1 MKVLVKLLKNQNLTA
16 GILLIVASALCTTF
30 GQLCWKLGTKS
41 ILFLLVGFALYGLG
55 ALLMIYAFRFGEV
68 SVLHPMLSISYVLSL
83 LLGTLLLNESVTPR
97 KIGGILC
104 VICGTIFLGLSA
116 AKGKRVE

>member
-1 MKVLVKLLKNQNLTA
+1 MKNQNLMV

-41 ILFLLVGFALYGLG
+41 ILFLIVGFALYGLG

-83 LLGTLLLNESVTPR
+83 LLGALLLNESVTPR

-116 AKGKRVE
+116 SKRKRVE